1 MNFYKDFDLQLSED
15 DEEDEAPRGIDQGGD
30 GYNADDSNRSS
41 VSLSPTLYEEGEKGR
56 NTYDIKEE
64 PMEISDD
71 PIEIS
76 DDEDTSPVTHS
87 NNNLLESATIPHT
100 VSARSFLL
108 AKLLITVFFF
118 NVFNHFVFLIN

>member
-1 MNFYKDFDLQLSED
+1 MNFYKDYDLQLSED

-41 VSLSPTLYEEGEKGR
+41 VSLSPTLYEEGEKGL
-56 NTYDIKEE
+56 NIDDIKEE
-64 PMEISDD
+64 PMELMD
-71 PIEIS
+71 PIVIS

-100 VSARSFLL
+100 VSARSFFL
-108 AKLLITVFFF
+108 ANLLIIGF
-118 NVFNHFVFLIN
+118 